1 MGDENQARGKFLG
14 VLKGGGGVL
23 GVNAGCGGEGADEQ
37 VVSRN
42 NHRHISCALRLYF
55 DFVPIGIDT

>member
-1 MGDENQARGKFLG
+1 MGEGNQARGKFLRA
-14 VLKGGGGVL
+14 LKGGGLL

-42 NHRHISCALRLYF
+42 NHRHISCALRLYL
-55 DFVPIGIDT
+55 DFVPIDIDM

>member
-1 MGDENQARGKFLG
+1 M
-14 VLKGGGGVL
+14 
-23 GVNAGCGGEGADEQ
+23 NAGCGGEGADEQ

-55 DFVPIGIDT
+55 DFVPIDIDM